1 MNVNFAEFKN
11 SKYSTTI
18 FMFLSIIL
26 LPALYLSNSEIVTIN
41 VANVQ
46 IKEEIEIKLSNFSVF
61 R

>member
-1 MNVNFAEFKN
+1 
-11 SKYSTTI
+11 
-18 FMFLSIIL
+18 MFLSIIL

-46 IKEEIEIKLSNFSVF
+46 IKEEIEFKLSNFSVF